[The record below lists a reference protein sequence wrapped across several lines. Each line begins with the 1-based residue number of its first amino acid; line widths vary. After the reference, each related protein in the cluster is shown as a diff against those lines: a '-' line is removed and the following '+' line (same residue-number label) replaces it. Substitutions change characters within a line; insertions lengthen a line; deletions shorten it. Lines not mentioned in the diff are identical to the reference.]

1 MGSTRVIPAERGDL
15 VGDGLLHCTIHKRE
29 EIDTAMMSAGDW
41 DARYR
46 DAELLWTAEPNRF
59 VAAELD
65 GIAPGR
71 ALDVAAGEGRNA
83 VWLAER
89 GWTVTAVDF
98 SPVALDKGRALARA
112 RGVEVHWLVEDV
124 TVWQPAPAAFD
135 AVVVAYLHL
144 PATPLARAMRA
155 AAGAVAPGGLLVA
168 VGHDRDNAGH
178 GYGGPPDPSILWD
191 AGTLVQWLPGLVV
204 ERADQV
210 TREVDTEEGA
220 RTAIDSL
227 VRCRREP
234 GPALAAPA

>member
-1 MGSTRVIPAERGDL
+1 
-15 VGDGLLHCTIHKRE
+15 
-29 EIDTAMMSAGDW
+29 MMSAEDW

-65 GIAPGR
+65 GVAPGR
-71 ALDVAAGEGRNA
+71 ALDLAAGEGRNA

-112 RGVEVHWLVEDV
+112 RGVEVDWLVEDV
-124 TVWQPAPAAFD
+124 TAWQPPPEAFD

-144 PATPLARAMRA
+144 PATPLARTLRA
-155 AAGAVAPGGLLVA
+155 AAAAVAPGGLLVA
-168 VGHDRDNAGH
+168 VGHDRDNAEH

-204 ERADQV
+204 ERAEQV
-210 TREVDTEEGA
+210 TRAVDTDEGP
-220 RTAIDSL
+220 RTAIDTL

-234 GPALAAPA
+234 EPTPAADLA

>member
-1 MGSTRVIPAERGDL
+1 
-15 VGDGLLHCTIHKRE
+15 
-29 EIDTAMMSAGDW
+29 MMSAEDW

-65 GIAPGR
+65 GVAAGR
-71 ALDVAAGEGRNA
+71 ALDLAAGEGRNA

-112 RGVEVHWLVEDV
+112 HGVQVDWLVEDV
-124 TVWQPAPAAFD
+124 TTWQPPPGAFD

-144 PATPLARAMRA
+144 PPAPLARTLGA
-155 AAGAVAPGGLLVA
+155 AAAAVAPGGLLVA
-168 VGHDRDNAGH
+168 VGHDRDNAEH

-191 AGTLVQWLPGLVV
+191 AGTLVQGLPGLVV
-204 ERADQV
+204 ERAEQV
-210 TREVDTEEGA
+210 TREVDTDEGP
-220 RTAIDSL
+220 RTAIDTL

-234 GPALAAPA
+234 DPAPAAPPSRPTPTLAG